1 LKPVQIFF
9 TVIILVILIACQK
22 KSEVS
27 LPSIELYSDDKAFTY
42 TNKISG
48 FYMGRTNAENPA
60 GHYGWT
66 VNENYYLRD
75 YQLLVNG
82 QVLER
87 DSVPKVCYY
96 PHQLMRQ
103 YSNGLVETFTLLD
116 SLDAI
121 VWQIKSVNQ
130 NSELSFRP
138 LFSDS
143 SPNPGILDKNN
154 DFLIFSP
161 TPSVPDSTDI
171 SPLLIGFRWQQES
184 PQHVIILGVLGRD
197 LADINRTISLLIESY
212 DKRIEN
218 RRLRIKNLLAI
229 NDVVTNLP
237 EVTEAVKWAQI
248 SLDALITNQRGIGI
262 WAGLP
267 WFNNYW
273 GRDTFI
279 SFTGALL
286 CTGKFSQARQILTF
300 FAEFQL
306 SNPED
311 KWVGRIPNRITNREI
326 IYNTADGTWWF
337 IREVYEYMLYSGDV
351 AFAKEIFPVIKTAI
365 QGALRYRIDEN
376 FFLGHDDA
384 ETWMDAQGS
393 QDAWSP
399 RGNRGVEI
407 QALWYTALQIGSK
420 LAALNGDKLLAE
432 HWLVIS
438 QTLKKNFTNYFWNGF
453 SYRMYDHLNPD
464 GSVDKKIRPNQIFTV
479 TVPDLAGIE
488 PLIGIDEQAH
498 ITSQVTNKLTYRY
511 GVASLW
517 QDDPDFHPWHLNEP
531 FYEKDAA
538 YHNGTVWIWLTGP
551 VISALAKFNYD
562 NQVFELFY
570 NESIQILEWDAIGNF
585 SELLDAR
592 PRPGQSEPNV
602 SGTVSQAWSLAEF
615 TRNFYQNFI
624 GFKPNAL
631 VNVAEFKP
639 VFTEELTYL
648 HAKLPISDQ
657 SITFEGEKIEGLITI
672 NIHCANLNDTLKV
685 ILNYPGYD
693 ISYHMLTPSE
703 PGINI
708 IYEESNRRQYKMYNQ
723 MDWFFAQPGL
733 REELGI
739 RN

>member
-1 LKPVQIFF
+1 
-9 TVIILVILIACQK
+9 
-22 KSEVS
+22 
-27 LPSIELYSDDKAFTY
+27 
-42 TNKISG
+42 
-48 FYMGRTNAENPA
+48 M
-60 GHYGWT
+60 
-66 VNENYYLRD
+66 
-75 YQLLVNG
+75 
-82 QVLER
+82 
-87 DSVPKVCYY
+87 
-96 PHQLMRQ
+96 
-103 YSNGLVETFTLLD
+103 
-116 SLDAI
+116 
-121 VWQIKSVNQ
+121 
-130 NSELSFRP
+130 
-138 LFSDS
+138 
-143 SPNPGILDKNN
+143 LDKNN
-154 DFLIFSP
+154 DLLIILP
-161 TPSVPDSTDI
+161 TRTVPDSTDN

-184 PQHVIILGVLGRD
+184 PQRVIILGALGRD
-197 LADINRTISLLIESY
+197 PADINRTMSLLIESY

-218 RRLRIKNLLAI
+218 RRLRIKDLLAI

-237 EVTEAVKWAQI
+237 EITEAVKWAQI
-248 SLDALITNQRGIGI
+248 SLDALITDQRGTGI

-279 SFTGALL
+279 SFAGALL
-286 CTGKFSQARQILTF
+286 CTGKFSQARQILTS

-306 SNPED
+306 SDPED
-311 KWVGRIPNRITNREI
+311 AWVGRIPNRITNSEI
-326 IYNTADGTWWF
+326 IYNTTDGTWWF
-337 IREVYEYMLYSGDV
+337 IREVYEYILYSGDV
-351 AFAKEIFPVIKTAI
+351 AFVKEIFPVIKTAI

-376 FFLGHDDA
+376 FFLCHGDA
-384 ETWMDAQGS
+384 ETWMDAKGS
-393 QDAWSP
+393 QGAWSP

-432 HWLVIS
+432 HWLVIA

-498 ITSQVTNKLTYRY
+498 VTNQVTRKLTSRY

-517 QDDPDFHPWHLNEP
+517 QEDPDFHPWHLHES

-538 YHNGTVWIWLTGP
+538 YHNGTVWTWLAGP
-551 VISALAKFNYD
+551 LISALADFNYD
-562 NQVFELFY
+562 NQAFELFY

-585 SELLDAR
+585 SELLDAL

-615 TRNFYQNFI
+615 TRNFYQDFI
-624 GFKPNAL
+624 GFKPNAF
-631 VNVAEFKP
+631 VNVVEFKP
-639 VFTEELTYL
+639 VFTEELSYL

-657 SITFEGEKIEGLITI
+657 SITFEGEKGEGLITI
-672 NIHCANLNDTLKV
+672 NIHSANLSDTLKV

-708 IYEESNRRQYKMYNQ
+708 VYEESDRRQYKKYNH
-723 MDWFFAQPGL
+723 MDWYFAQPGL
-733 REELGI
+733 NEE
-739 RN
+739 

>member
-1 LKPVQIFF
+1 MKPVQISF
-9 TVIILVILIACQK
+9 TVIMLIILLACQK

-27 LPSIELYSDDKAFTY
+27 MPSIELFYDDKAFTF
-42 TNKISG
+42 TNKLSG
-48 FYMGRTNAENPA
+48 FYMGRTYADNPA
-60 GHYGWT
+60 DHYGWT

-75 YQLLVNG
+75 YQFLVNG
-82 QVLER
+82 RVLER
-87 DSVPKVCYY
+87 DSVQKVSYY
-96 PHQLMRQ
+96 PHQLIRQ
-103 YSNGLVETFTLLD
+103 YPNGLVETFTLLD
-116 SLDAI
+116 SLNAI
-121 VWQIKSVNQ
+121 VWQIESANQ
-130 NSELSFRP
+130 NNELSFKP

-143 SPNPGILDKNN
+143 SLNPGMLDKDN
-154 DFLIFSP
+154 DVLIFSP
-161 TPSVPDSTDI
+161 TRSVPDSTDN

-184 PQHVIILGVLGRD
+184 PQRVIILGVLGRD
-197 LADINRTISLLIESY
+197 PADINRTMSLLAESY

-218 RRLRIKNLLAI
+218 RRLRINDLLAI

-237 EVTEAVKWAQI
+237 EITEAVKWAQI
-248 SLDALITNQRGIGI
+248 SLDALITDQRGIGI

-279 SFTGALL
+279 SFAGALL
-286 CTGKFSQARQILTF
+286 CTGKFSQARQILISF
-300 FAEFQL
+300 SEFQL

-311 KWVGRIPNRITNREI
+311 TLVGRIPNRITNREI

-337 IREVYEYMLYSGDV
+337 IREVYEYILYSGDV
-351 AFAKEIFPVIKTAI
+351 AFVKEIFPVIKTAI

-376 FFLGHDDA
+376 FFLCHNDA
-384 ETWMDAQGS
+384 ETWMDAKGS
-393 QDAWSP
+393 QGAWSP

-420 LAALNGDKLLAE
+420 LASLNGDKILAE
-432 HWLVIS
+432 HWLAIA
-438 QTLKKNFTNYFWNGF
+438 QALKKNFTNYFWNDF

-488 PLIGIDEQAH
+488 PLIGKEEQAH

-517 QDDPDFHPWHLNEP
+517 QEDPDFHPWHLHEP

-538 YHNGTVWIWLTGP
+538 YHNGTVWTWLAGP

-615 TRNFYQNFI
+615 TRNFYQDFI

-639 VFTEELTYL
+639 VFTEELSYL
-648 HAKLPISDQ
+648 HAKLPIADK
-657 SITFEGEKIEGLITI
+657 SITFEGEKSEGLITI
-672 NIHCANLNDTLKV
+672 NIHCANLSDTLKV

-693 ISYHMLTPSE
+693 ISYHMLTPSD

-708 IYEESNRRQYKMYNQ
+708 VYEESDRRQYKKYNHL
-723 MDWFFAQPGL
+723 DWYFINPA
-733 REELGI
+733 I
-739 RN
+739 